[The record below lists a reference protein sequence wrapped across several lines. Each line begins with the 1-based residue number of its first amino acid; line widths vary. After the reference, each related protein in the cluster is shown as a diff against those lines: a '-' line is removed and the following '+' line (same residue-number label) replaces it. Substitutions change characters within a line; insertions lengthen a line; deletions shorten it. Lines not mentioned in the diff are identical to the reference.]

1 MMTFWKI
8 ILIIFFLSYGYLF
21 SVSLRFKNPYKLIM
35 LFGKKGSGK
44 NTLLTKLSVKYN
56 RLGYKVFSDSDI
68 YNTYKLNT
76 DWIGK
81 YDFPENSVLM
91 VSEAGI
97 TWDNRD
103 FKSFSKEV
111 RNFFKLQRHKKVIV
125 YLASQSFDVD
135 KKLRDLTDEMY
146 LIVNYM
152 GIFSIAKKI
161 HKQIAIHNS
170 SDNNDGESFLTE
182 TYSFG
187 FPWEWKI
194 TYIPRWIKF
203 FNSFECEQF
212 KKVKLN
218 KYRFYDESEL
228 YKLQDWKYYK
238 LFQFKRFI
246 YMIGEFIDSIKESW
260 YCSFDEVMF
269 INRQK
274 VNLELRRL

>member
-1 MMTFWKI
+1 MIIWKI
-8 ILIIFFLSYGYLF
+8 FFVFIFSLYGYL
-21 SVSLRFKNPYKLIM
+21 SYVSYQFRNPYKLIM

-44 NTLLTKLSVKYN
+44 NTLLTKLSIKYN
-56 RLGYKVFSDSDI
+56 RMGYKVFSDSDI

-103 FKSFSKEV
+103 FKTFSKEV

-152 GIFSIAKKI
+152 GIFSVAKKI

-187 FPWEWKI
+187 FPWEWKV

-212 KKVKLN
+212 NRVQLER
-218 KYRFYDESEL
+218 YRFLEEAQL
-228 YKLQDWKYYK
+228 YKLQSWQFYK
-238 LFQFKRFI
+238 VFQLKQLVKRLTFK
-246 YMIGEFIDSIKESW
+246 
-260 YCSFDEVMF
+260 
-269 INRQK
+269 
-274 VNLELRRL
+274 